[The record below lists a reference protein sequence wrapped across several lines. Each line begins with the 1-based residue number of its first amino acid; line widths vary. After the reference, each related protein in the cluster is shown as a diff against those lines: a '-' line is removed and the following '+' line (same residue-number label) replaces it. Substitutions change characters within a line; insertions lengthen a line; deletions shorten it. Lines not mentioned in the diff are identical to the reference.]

1 MIMKKWYLNKTAGTT
16 TAAATVTA
24 KKTLIR
30 RPPPTTHMPHIGYTK
45 LVSLFVLDI
54 V

>member
-24 KKTLIR
+24 KTIIR